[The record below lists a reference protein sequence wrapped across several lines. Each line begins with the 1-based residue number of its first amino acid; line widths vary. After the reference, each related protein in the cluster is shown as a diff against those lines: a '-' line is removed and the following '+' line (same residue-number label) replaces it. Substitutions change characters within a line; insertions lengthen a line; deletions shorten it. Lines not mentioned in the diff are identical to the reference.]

1 MRMES
6 VYWLSLLAIL
16 LVVEIFTLG
25 LTTIWF
31 AGGALAATIVA
42 LLGLGLPVQIVV
54 FFVVSIVLLI
64 FTRPLAVRYL
74 NSQRSKTNYEGLI
87 GKTIKITETVDNFN
101 QTGTALVNGQEWA
114 VRSEQEGIILIPG
127 DRATITNI
135 TGVKLIVK
143 PYSEEE

>member
-1 MRMES
+1 MLMES
-6 VYWLSLLAIL
+6 VYWLILLAIL
-16 LVVEIFTLG
+16 LVIEIFTLG

-31 AGGALAATIVA
+31 AGGALAATITA
-42 LLGLGLPVQIVV
+42 LVGLGLPIQIVV
-54 FFVVSIVLLI
+54 FLVVSIVLLV
-64 FTRPLAVRYL
+64 FTRPIAVRYL

-101 QTGTALVNGQEWA
+101 QTGTALVNGQEWT
-114 VRSEQEGIILIPG
+114 VRTEQEGIILNPG

-135 TGVKLIVK
+135 AGVKLIVK